1 MARKRGSKRRR
12 RGRFSFLYKLLAVL
26 ATCAAVV
33 TALTLFFR
41 VETIR
46 VNGTVRYTEDDV
58 RNASGVELGS
68 NMYLLNKFEVQR
80 QLREALPYI
89 ENVQIRRVLP
99 DQLVITVTEC
109 SHVYAVTQDG
119 VAWVFSSS
127 GRIVDRMESHE
138 ARYLP
143 QVDGCQL
150 LAPSLGTKIQT
161 AFDEER
167 DSRQESLLDLL
178 KAAEEAGEVGRI
190 SGYHLADPERLSMD
204 YAGRFEVRMPYGA
217 DYSYMLTYLEMVM
230 TQLGTNES
238 GIIDLTVPGEAHV
251 ITD

>member
-1 MARKRGSKRRR
+1 MGRKRGAKRRR

-26 ATCAAVV
+26 VTCVVVV

-41 VETIR
+41 VEVIR
-46 VNGTVRYTEDDV
+46 VEGVVRYTEDDV
-58 RNASGVELGS
+58 RKATGVELDS
-68 NMYLLNKFEVQR
+68 NMYMLNKFEVQR
-80 QLREALPYI
+80 RLREELPYI
-89 ENVQIRRVLP
+89 EEVRIRRVLP
-99 DQLVITVTEC
+99 DQLVITVKEC
-109 SHVYAVTQDG
+109 SHVYALVQDDI
-119 VAWVFSSS
+119 AWVFSSS
-127 GRIVDRMESHE
+127 GRIVDRMERLE

-161 AFDEER
+161 DVEDER
-167 DSRQESLLDLL
+167 DLRQASLMALL

-190 SGYHLADPERLSMD
+190 SAYHLGDRETLSID
-204 YAGRFEVRMPYGA
+204 YAGRFQVRMPYDA
-217 DYSYMLTYLEMVM
+217 DYDYMLLYLKMVM
-230 TQLGTNES
+230 AQLSSNER